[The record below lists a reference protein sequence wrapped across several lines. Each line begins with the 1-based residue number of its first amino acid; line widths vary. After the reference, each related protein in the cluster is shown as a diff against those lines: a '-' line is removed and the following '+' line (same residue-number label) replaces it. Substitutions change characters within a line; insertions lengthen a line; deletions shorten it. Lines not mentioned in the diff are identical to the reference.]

1 MKTEKLS
8 TLLSFTIQKRQN
20 LTKRID
26 RNLKWQLFFI
36 ILGISILSNYKGIVE
51 PNLKE
56 YLHVG
61 YQTISPIIPIFLLIY
76 YISFG
81 YMLGLHYHNTK
92 AVKMLIEKLSKG
104 LDFKEKIMIA
114 HMSSEF
120 SLLEPFTNDTVLA
133 KSGKPLKYVYFIV
146 LMSFLITNHYLIFR
160 FIENT
165 VLDQYSHWIQL
176 ILTCF
181 FGLLLYNFS
190 TINHKE
196 KSIMILSIIMLI
208 ADIGLAIYFVS
219 GIR

>member
-1 MKTEKLS
+1 MKIEKLS

-36 ILGISILSNYKGIVE
+36 ILGFSILVNYKGIVE

-61 YQTISPIIPIFLLIY
+61 YQTIAPLIPILLLIY

-92 AVKMLIEKLSKG
+92 AAKMLIEKLSDG
-104 LDFKEKIMIA
+104 LDFKEKKMIN

-133 KSGKPLKYVYFIV
+133 KSGQPLKYIYFIV
-146 LMSFLITNHYLIFR
+146 LMSFLIANHYLIFQ

-165 VLDQYSHWIQL
+165 VLSGWNTSAQL
-176 ILTCF
+176 ILTGF
-181 FGLLLYNFS
+181 FALLLYNFS
-190 TINHKE
+190 TINTKE
-196 KSIMILSIIMLI
+196 KSIMALSIIMFI
-208 ADIGLAIYFVS
+208 ADVGLAIYFIT
-219 GIR
+219 GAR